1 MINSFYKSLI
11 ILILL
16 SLINFNAFSQD
27 QFNFDITEVEILENG
42 NIYNGYK
49 RGTITVDN
57 GLIVTADRFRYNKT
71 LNILD
76 TYGDVLIYDRV
87 KNLSILS
94 QKATYIKN
102 EEKIFTEG
110 DSKANDE
117 NGITITADKLK
128 YDKIQNIFNARGN
141 VKINNSLKDY
151 TIYTDE
157 TTYLKNEEKIFS
169 KGKTKAIVKSRYI
182 IDSEDVLYLVN
193 ENDLSSKKNTFIN
206 DQRANYYYLDKFNF
220 NINNEILK
228 GNNVK
233 VVTNYGLPQSDQ
245 MYLTNAIINFKDR
258 SFTAGNTEIRADKK
272 IFDDINN
279 DPRLKGVSS
288 KGEGNRTTVKKGV
301 FTSCSDNPKCS
312 PWHIKAQKIVHD
324 KEKKTIDL

>member
-1 MINSFYKSLI
+1 MINSFCKSLI
-11 ILILL
+11 ISILL
-16 SLINFNAFSQD
+16 TLINFNAFSQD

-157 TTYLKNEEKIFS
+157 TTYLKNEEY
-169 KGKTKAIVKSRYI
+169 IVSLGYI
-182 IDSEDVLYLVN
+182 NVRFKNKVN
-193 ENDLSSKKNTFIN
+193 
-206 DQRANYYYLDKFNF
+206 
-220 NINNEILK
+220 
-228 GNNVK
+228 
-233 VVTNYGLPQSDQ
+233 
-245 MYLTNAIINFKDR
+245 
-258 SFTAGNTEIRADKK
+258 
-272 IFDDINN
+272 
-279 DPRLKGVSS
+279 
-288 KGEGNRTTVKKGV
+288 
-301 FTSCSDNPKCS
+301 
-312 PWHIKAQKIVHD
+312 
-324 KEKKTIDL
+324 